1 LSSMRTEVCR
11 TGYLQC
17 QYIATS
23 QEGKTMTSPDLPP
36 TRWSPLNV

>member
-23 QEGKTMTSPDLPP
+23 QEGKP
-36 TRWSPLNV
+36 